1 MAGILSNLC
10 CTIRAAANA
19 YRKKTNPMQ
28 ENQLSFVFWA
38 NHLDE
43 FAATAFVTEI
53 RRIGLPVKIVGIHRQ
68 VATGSFGMGLTPD
81 LSLEEATPQF
91 HRVCCM
97 IFPGSSE
104 RLQAMRQHPRLNEL
118 LSSVTSRSRWIVTL
132 DADTR
137 HQTSRRSNLLTCPTD
152 ERIIAFAKWLAQQ
165 LSGMVE
171 SSQLDIHP
179 HGTRAAS
186 HLPPPVSVAHAA
198 NDPILYVAAQS
209 RPHAVA
215 TAIANQLRDRQQSDL
230 QAIGAGA
237 VYQMVKA
244 AIVAQKFLE
253 DEGISLI
260 CVPRYVQT
268 DEGTNV
274 RTAVRMT
281 LRPLKSAVDVI

>member
-1 MAGILSNLC
+1 M
-10 CTIRAAANA
+10 
-19 YRKKTNPMQ
+19 
-28 ENQLSFVFWA
+28 SFVFWA

-43 FAATAFVTEI
+43 FAATIFVTEI

-91 HRVCCM
+91 HHVCCM

-137 HQTSRRSNLLTCPTD
+137 HQISRRSNLLTCPTD
-152 ERIIAFAKWLAQQ
+152 ERIIAFAKGLAQQ
-165 LSGMVE
+165 LNGMVE
-171 SSQLDIHP
+171 SSQMDIHP
-179 HGTRAAS
+179 HGTKTAS
-186 HLPPPVSVAHAA
+186 HLLPPLSIARKA

-215 TAIANQLRDRQQSDL
+215 TAVVNQLRDRQQADL
-230 QAIGAGA
+230 QAIGASA

-244 AIVAQKFLE
+244 AIVAQRFLQ
-253 DEGISLI
+253 DEGISLTCI
-260 CVPRYVQT
+260 PRYVQT
-268 DEGTNV
+268 DEDANV

-281 LRPLKSAVDVI
+281 LQPLRDAMDTI